1 MNERESKARTNKPVG
16 AKQSTA
22 LPKSKKVERP
32 DRETNSSKKQ
42 LSTSGKRAKKPKK
55 GRGNSSRFRKWL
67 PSIAAAGFV
76 VMIILIIYSVQRN
89 NQNDEFADRVVN
101 HEELSFSLPENWN
114 IIEREEDT
122 AIRIRGEGGEILGA
136 VLIQTFYGD
145 MNLSLERN
153 LENISAITQ
162 VEASNIV
169 MNEVTVSGSAARRYR
184 YTGSSGGMDATFDSF
199 LIPSGN
205 KLHYIQLRVPI
216 DDLDQAV
223 LQEFE
228 NIVLNLSYL
237 PSEFFTE
244 N

>member
-1 MNERESKARTNKPVG
+1 MNEREGKARTNKPVE
-16 AKQSTA
+16 AKQSTS
-22 LPKSKKVERP
+22 LPKTKKVEKSARGA
-32 DRETNSSKKQ
+32 NSPKRQ
-42 LSTSGKRAKKPKK
+42 LIPSGKRAKKPKR
-55 GRGNSSRFRKWL
+55 GRVHSSGLRKWL
-67 PSIAAAGFV
+67 PVFIVTGFIV
-76 VMIILIIYSVQRN
+76 TIILVGYSCQRN
-89 NQNDEFADRVVN
+89 NQNNRVVN

-145 MNLSLERN
+145 MSLSLERN
-153 LENISAITQ
+153 LDNISAITQ
-162 VEASNIV
+162 VEASDIV
-169 MNEVTVSGSAARRYR
+169 VNEVTVSGSAARRYR

-223 LQEFE
+223 LEEFE
-228 NIVLNLSYL
+228 NIVQNLSYL
-237 PSEFFTE
+237 PSEFITDD
-244 N
+244 